1 MPYGKSIA
9 KQYLLIRL
17 AALVIVEMVT
27 FGLMSDLPRVT
38 VDAAITAAIPEFS
51 EAAVFTLVLVVL
63 FQAICSSEEHLWLNQ
78 RTPSWRSV
86 PSVDSRG
93 RTIFVV
99 DAHHEDGKRFRCARG

>member
-1 MPYGKSIA
+1 MYGFIIGCLIWNGVPYGKSIA

-51 EAAVFTLVLVVL
+51 EAAVFTLVWW
-63 FQAICSSEEHLWLNQ
+63 FYFK
-78 RTPSWRSV
+78 RSV
-86 PSVDSRG
+86 RVRNTYG
-93 RTIFVV
+93 
-99 DAHHEDGKRFRCARG
+99 